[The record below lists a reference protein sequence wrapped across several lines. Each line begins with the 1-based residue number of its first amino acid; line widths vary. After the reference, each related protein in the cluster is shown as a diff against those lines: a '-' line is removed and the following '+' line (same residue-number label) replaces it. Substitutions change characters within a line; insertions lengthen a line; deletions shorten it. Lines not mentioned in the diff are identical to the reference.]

1 MRIDV
6 HAHYIPSSIPELANR
21 RGGFGPAANMRDS
34 MSDLDQR
41 LADMD
46 ERGIDIELVSAPPY
60 VQNSEPDLCRRMND
74 ATAAAIAG
82 SQRFIGLATLP
93 MQEPEAAAA
102 ELERCVRELGFRGL
116 EILTNVHGE
125 NLHAPRFAPLYRKMQ
140 ELDVAAFVHPQ
151 NVLGADR
158 LGQFF
163 MGNIIGNP
171 SDTAVAAGC
180 LIFGGVLEE
189 MPGLRFV
196 LAHGGGTCPR
206 PSSTTSWRRS
216 PPTRRPWRRWEHAW
230 RQHLVEDTVIKR
242 PPSEYFKKL
251 YFDTLTHSAPVLNYL
266 VETVGHDRIM
276 LGSDYPFGMGD
287 YTPPVSVQAIPH
299 LTDAQRDYVIVEHGA
314 LVGIVSLSMPLPA
327 PRRRLAIYSE
337 NAIRVFGLDL

>member
-93 MQEPEAAAA
+93 MQEPEAATA

-196 LAHGGGTCPR
+196 LAHGGGTCPLLR
-206 PSSTTSWRRS
+206 G
-216 PPTRRPWRRWEHAW
+216 RWEHAW

-299 LTDAQRDYVIVEHGA
+299 LTDAQRE
-314 LVGIVSLSMPLPA
+314 
-327 PRRRLAIYSE
+327 AIYSE
-337 NAIRVFGLDL
+337 NASSASTSSCSSHRGR

>member
-6 HAHYIPSSIPELANR
+6 HAHYIPATVPELANR

-46 ERGIDIELVSAPPY
+46 ERGIDVELVSAPPY
-60 VQNSEPDLCRRMND
+60 VQNSAPDLCRQMND
-74 ATAAAIAG
+74 KTAEAIAG
-82 SQRFIGLATLP
+82 SERFIGLATLP

-102 ELERCVRELGFRGL
+102 ELERCIKELGFRGL
-116 EILTNVHGE
+116 EILTNVQGE
-125 NLHAPRFAPLYRKMQ
+125 NLHSARFAPLYRKMQ

-151 NVLGADR
+151 NVLGQDR
-158 LGQFF
+158 LSEFF
-163 MGNIIGNP
+163 MNNIIGNP

-189 MPGLRFV
+189 MPDLRFV
-196 LAHGGGTCPR
+196 LAHGGGTCPLLR
-206 PSSTTSWRRS
+206 G
-216 PPTRRPWRRWEHAW
+216 RWEHAW
-230 RQHLVEDTVIKR
+230 RQHLIVETQISR
-242 PPSEYFKKL
+242 PPSEYFSKL
-251 YFDTLTHSAPVLNYL
+251 YFDTLTHSTPVLNYL
-266 VETVGHDRIM
+266 VETVGHERLM

-287 YTPPVSVQAIPH
+287 YTPPVSVQAVPR
-299 LTDAQRDYVIVEHGA
+299 LTDAQRE
-314 LVGIVSLSMPLPA
+314 
-327 PRRRLAIYSE
+327 AIYSE

>member
-6 HAHYIPSSIPELANR
+6 HAHYIPASLPEIAGR

-46 ERGIDIELVSAPPY
+46 ERGIDVELVSVPPY
-60 VQNSEPDLCRRMND
+60 VQNSDPGVCRRLND
-74 ATAAAIAG
+74 ATAEAIDG
-82 SQRFIGLATLP
+82 MGDRLIGLATLP
-93 MQEPEAAAA
+93 MQEPETAAA
-102 ELERCVRELGFRGL
+102 ELERCVRDLGFRGL

-125 NLHAPRFAPLYRKMQ
+125 NLHLPKFAPLYRKME

-163 MGNIIGNP
+163 MNNIIGNP

-180 LIFGGVLEE
+180 LIFGGVLHE

-196 LAHGGGTCPR
+196 LAHGGGTCPLLR
-206 PSSTTSWRRS
+206 G
-216 PPTRRPWRRWEHAW
+216 RWEHAW
-230 RQHLVEDTVIKR
+230 RQHLIEDSVITR
-242 PPSEYFKKL
+242 PPSEYFRKL

-266 VETVGHDRIM
+266 IDTVGPERLM

-287 YTPPVSVQAIPH
+287 YTPPVSVQAAAR
-299 LTDAQRDYVIVEHGA
+299 LTDAERDAVYAG
-314 LVGIVSLSMPLPA
+314 
-327 PRRRLAIYSE
+327 

>member
-6 HAHYIPSSIPELANR
+6 HAHYIPAALPELANR

-46 ERGIDIELVSAPPY
+46 ERGIDVELVSAPPY
-60 VQNSEPDLCRRMND
+60 VQNSAPDICKQMND
-74 ATAAAIAG
+74 ATAEAIDG
-82 SQRFIGLATLP
+82 SKRFIGLATLP

-116 EILTNVHGE
+116 EILTNVQGE

-158 LGQFF
+158 LSEFF
-163 MGNIIGNP
+163 MNNIIGNP

-196 LAHGGGTCPR
+196 FAHGGGTCPFLR
-206 PSSTTSWRRS
+206 G
-216 PPTRRPWRRWEHAW
+216 RWEHAW
-230 RQHLVEDTVIKR
+230 RQHLVVDTQISR
-242 PPSEYFKKL
+242 PPSEYFRKL
-251 YFDTLTHSAPVLNYL
+251 YFDTLTHSTPVLNYL
-266 VETVGHDRIM
+266 VETVGHERLM
-276 LGSDYPFGMGD
+276 LGSDYPFRMGD
-287 YTPPVSVQAIPH
+287 YTPPVSVQAVPH
-299 LTDAQRDYVIVEHGA
+299 LTDAQRE
-314 LVGIVSLSMPLPA
+314 
-327 PRRRLAIYSE
+327 AIYCE

>member
-6 HAHYIPSSIPELANR
+6 HAHYIPAALPELANR

-46 ERGIDIELVSAPPY
+46 ERGIDVELVSAPPY
-60 VQNSEPDLCRRMND
+60 VQNSAPDICKQMND
-74 ATAAAIAG
+74 ATAEAIDG
-82 SQRFIGLATLP
+82 SKRFIGLATLP

-116 EILTNVHGE
+116 EILTNVQGE

-158 LGQFF
+158 LSEFF
-163 MGNIIGNP
+163 MNNIIGNP

-196 LAHGGGTCPR
+196 LAHGGGTCPFLR
-206 PSSTTSWRRS
+206 G
-216 PPTRRPWRRWEHAW
+216 RWEHAW
-230 RQHLVEDTVIKR
+230 RQHLVVDTQISR
-242 PPSEYFKKL
+242 PPSEYFRKL
-251 YFDTLTHSAPVLNYL
+251 YFDTLTHSTPVLNYL
-266 VETVGHDRIM
+266 VETVGHERLM

-287 YTPPVSVQAIPH
+287 YTPPVSVQAVPH
-299 LTDAQRDYVIVEHGA
+299 LTDAQRE
-314 LVGIVSLSMPLPA
+314 
-327 PRRRLAIYSE
+327 AIYCE